1 MAIKRQRLD
10 TKDTGQRQTKE
21 NTQHRKKWTIPTP
34 LKKRRRVNLGARKQV
49 AAPYKTFLGVLI
61 VKSDTSLVGD
71 KIKII
76 FGKGKRLIT
85 TWEMNMFNGQ
95 PDLHFL
101 LCSLQIVQII
111 LPWSFKN

>member
-1 MAIKRQRLD
+1 MAINYGNQETKIGHKRHR
-10 TKDTGQRQTKE
+10 TKTNKRKYTTQKKMN
-21 NTQHRKKWTIPTP
+21 NTDSF
-34 LKKRRRVNLGARKQV
+34 KKRRRVNLGARKQV

-85 TWEMNMFNGQ
+85 T
-95 PDLHFL
+95 
-101 LCSLQIVQII
+101 
-111 LPWSFKN
+111 